1 MRSAPAP
8 PPLPF
13 PSRNGRRTE
22 PPPPPLMAHRPSSA
36 TASPRPLH
44 FPIRPIKGQH
54 HPLLHPHRSPSLPR
68 THSAAAPKG
77 PVGAPPLTVDPLLRR
92 LSLPSEL
99 AGDFPLSSSSF
110 LCFPRRIW
118 WPGGPVGRRRRA
130 GRRAAAARC
139 CAPPPGRQP
148 WLPNHARASTAARSE
163 PTAQINSSSLV
174 NSHIPVNP
182 RSSRSSCRNTPAV
195 SNIIKRPF
203 HLIRSL
209 QLGPGFLN
217 ETPELLSFST

>member
-1 MRSAPAP
+1 VCPRPHRHAVLSSSPLYPIKGSPRAPLHPRHSSSLPLLSSTATTVAPPAAGAP
-8 PPLPF
+8 PPDLF
-13 PSRNGRRTE
+13 SW
-22 PPPPPLMAHRPSSA
+22 
-36 TASPRPLH
+36 
-44 FPIRPIKGQH
+44 
-54 HPLLHPHRSPSLPR
+54 RS
-68 THSAAAPKG
+68 
-77 PVGAPPLTVDPLLRR
+77 
-92 LSLPSEL
+92 SLPSEL
-99 AGDFPLSSSSF
+99 AGDLPLSSSSF
-110 LCFPRRIW
+110 PCFPHRIW

-139 CAPPPGRQP
+139 RPPPPGRQP